1 MLEEFEQRAH
11 DYYGGKKN
19 TIPKALKN
27 KDKYE
32 KNLQIGKTFKK
43 NPLVKIF
50 NRV

>member
-11 DYYGGKKN
+11 DYYGGIKG

-32 KNLQIGKTFKK
+32 KNL
-43 NPLVKIF
+43 
-50 NRV
+50 